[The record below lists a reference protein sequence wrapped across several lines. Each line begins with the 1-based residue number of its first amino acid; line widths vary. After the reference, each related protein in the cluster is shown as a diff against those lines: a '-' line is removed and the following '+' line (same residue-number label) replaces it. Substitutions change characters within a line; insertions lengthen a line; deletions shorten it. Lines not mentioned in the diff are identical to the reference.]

1 MAWALPGPQPF
12 GLLMADDLARLVASF
27 EVRTAAAE
35 RSLAKIQSQTNASMR
50 AIVRDTTRA
59 SADVEKAFS
68 KINTGSLTAQLQ
80 DIGVQLQSGTSPLTI
95 LAQQGPQ
102 ISAALGEGTG
112 IAGALRGIGAAATSM
127 LTPVNLVLAA
137 LLALGLPALSA
148 GIKFIADLIR
158 DIIPSSEGAAEA
170 SRQYT
175 TALQQLGLI
184 SDAEAQ
190 RQLELAG
197 ATREATK
204 AQEEAAEA
212 IAERIGVLAEARDIQ
227 KAGVEETR
235 AELETLKTQLDIV
248 ANLGL
253 GEDKK
258 VAAAALI
265 DRALQGNSEEALAA
279 RIAIEDLGNTTPNFG
294 GLFDQISAAIG
305 RLAGLTQAANTATAA
320 LANAQIAASNANSRN
335 RDSDLAGFPLRAEQ
349 DLEAARARART
360 ALSQQTAAEQFLAGN
375 RPGFAAALPGGRS
388 GGGSRRGGGR
398 RSGGGGAPRQT
409 DSERAIEQL
418 QRLLRIAEA
427 EAAAIEKGNLA
438 REIAVK
444 LADLKVAAD
453 SKQGLQI
460 ADLITKT
467 DGYKTAIEK
476 VKEAQEQA
484 QETAQFFGDI
494 AFDALDSIIV
504 GGDDAADVMRRLT
517 SALASAALQA
527 ALLGEGP
534 LAGLFGSKGTG
545 DAIGGLFG
553 ALGKAFGFKGFDS
566 GGYTGAGGKFQPAG
580 VVHRGEYVFDA
591 EATRRLGVGTLEAL
605 RKGKGFA
612 DGGFVGI
619 KAPSLQLPARS
630 SGMVFAPVTTIDARG
645 ADPGVE
651 ARLRLLIAENNRQ
664 LSKSMDEQRLR
675 R

>member
-1 MAWALPGPQPF
+1 
-12 GLLMADDLARLVASF
+12 MADDLARLVASF

-35 RSLAKIQSQTNASMR
+35 KSLAKIQSQTNVSMR

-59 SADVEKAFS
+59 SADVEKAFRR
-68 KINTGSLTAQLQ
+68 IDTGSLVAQIQ
-80 DIGVQLQSGTSPLTI
+80 DVGVQLQSGTSPLTI

-112 IAGALRGIGAAATSM
+112 IAGALRAIAGAAASM
-127 LTPVNLVLAA
+127 ITPLNLAIGA
-137 LLALGLPALSA
+137 LLLFG
-148 GIKFIADLIR
+148 
-158 DIIPSSEGAAEA
+158 
-170 SRQYT
+170 T
-175 TALQQLGLI
+175 TAIVPAI
-184 SDAEAQ
+184 SALVASLFNIGDSA
-190 RQLELAG
+190 
-197 ATREATK
+197 
-204 AQEEAAEA
+204 EEAAA
-212 IAERIGVLAEARDIQ
+212 ATATYQ
-227 KAGVEETR
+227 KALFDLGVISEEEYNR
-235 AELETLKTQLDIV
+235 QIQLAQGID
-248 ANLGL
+248 A
-253 GEDKK
+253 
-258 VAAAALI
+258 VAAAAKNI
-265 DRALQGNSEEALAA
+265 EVIRQYFEEAKAEVDDTSEKLQKAITIFETYSKTDLNAEEKA
-279 RIAIEDLGNTTPNFG
+279 RAIELLNTVLNGNREEAQAAQQSLVDLGNTNPDFG
-294 GLFDQISAAIG
+294 LYLSELSGLIG
-305 RLAGLTQAANTATAA
+305 ALIDTKSVADQAAAA
-320 LANAQIAASNANSRN
+320 LAKVAGARKLAETFPANRGA
-335 RDSDLAGFPLRAEQ
+335 LGEQ
-349 DLEAARARART
+349 L
-360 ALSQQTAAEQFLAGN
+360 LSKQDFS
-375 RPGFAAALPGGRS
+375 LPGPSGPPVVVTENAISQTQFEQQQAERRKFLDGLIGGGAPARS
-388 GGGSRRGGGR
+388 GGGGRRRGGGR
-398 RSGGGGAPRQT
+398 RSGGGGAPQQS
-409 DSERAIEQL
+409 DAERAIEQL
-418 QRLLRIAEA
+418 QRGLRIAEA

-467 DGYKTAIEK
+467 DGYKAAIEK